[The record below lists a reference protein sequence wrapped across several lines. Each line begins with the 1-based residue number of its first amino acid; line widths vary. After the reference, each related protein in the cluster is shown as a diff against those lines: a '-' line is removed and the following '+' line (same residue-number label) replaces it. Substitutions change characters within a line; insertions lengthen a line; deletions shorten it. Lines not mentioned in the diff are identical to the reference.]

1 MHENNGIKSEGQSGE
16 ASQKGMTELIGL
28 LD

>member
-1 MHENNGIKSEGQSGE
+1 MHENNGIKSEGRGGE